1 MPKPPA
7 LDETFSALRSLL
19 AEQSKRL
26 IVMVDKPGEYE
37 VSSPTMKDRIG
48 RPLNIA
54 GIKTGKN
61 YVSYHLMPIYM
72 DPGLLKSVSP
82 LLKKRMQGKACFN
95 FTSLESDQ
103 RQDLADLT
111 RIVIAT
117 HRNLKLPWVES
128 GQAAKIKSSGRSG
141 RPARRSP
148 R

>member
-1 MPKPPA
+1 MPNPLA
-7 LDETFSALRSLL
+7 LDETFARLRSLL
-19 AEQSKRL
+19 AAQSKRL
-26 IVMVDKPGEYE
+26 MVMVDKPGDYQ

-48 RPLNIA
+48 RPLYIA

-72 DPGLLKSVSP
+72 DPGLQKSVSP

-103 RQDLADLT
+103 RHDLADLT
-111 RIVIAT
+111 RIVIAA
-117 HRNLKLPWVES
+117 HRNLKLPWTDSKKPAV
-128 GQAAKIKSSGRSG
+128 KSSARSG
-141 RPARRSP
+141 RPAPRSP